1 MRTRVSDAR
10 RVVIKLGSNLFFND
24 SGAIALGRIF
34 SFIEDI
40 AAARVSGRQIIVEA
54 TMECPAAAQQSP
66 PRAAHRFDGQTTV
79 HLLRGD
85 AARLHTPHRGLD
97 LISGRLITQAQ
108 IVR

>member
-1 MRTRVSDAR
+1 MAWFSGFAGSQQMPSR
-10 RVVIKLGSNLFFND
+10 RLACQTGS
-24 SGAIALGRIF
+24 A
-34 SFIEDI
+34 
-40 AAARVSGRQIIVEA
+40 SGRQIIVEA

>member
-1 MRTRVSDAR
+1 MAWFSGFAGSQQMPSR
-10 RVVIKLGSNLFFND
+10 RLACQTGS
-24 SGAIALGRIF
+24 A
-34 SFIEDI
+34 
-40 AAARVSGRQIIVEA
+40 SGRQIIVEA
-54 TMECPAAAQQSP
+54 TMEYPAAAQQSP

-108 IVR
+108 TVR